1 MSSAGSS
8 RLARLEQRLL
18 SGLPLHK
25 AAHLWTVAEIERFCE
40 DPAARALVPDEDLA
54 RLLEELE
61 ALCAAEG
68 IEPDELAEPTVETPR
83 IASSAHDRLPMS
95 AECGCS
101 LCSDHRQSDG

>member
-68 IEPDELAEPTVETPR
+68 IEPDELAEPTEAAYEPGSNRT
-83 IASSAHDRLPMS
+83 I
-95 AECGCS
+95 S
-101 LCSDHRQSDG
+101 LKRSHSVAAQISV